1 MAVTCMSSLLSV
13 ILLVR
18 LVNRTTF
25 LPQVSP
31 LIGLSLSWGRR
42 ALGCVVTLSLAT
54 IFILS
59 SVDTSVIARGW
70 ASSSSVIL
78 LAIVPIVL

>member
-1 MAVTCMSSLLSV
+1 MAVTCMSSSFSV
-13 ILLVR
+13 ILVVR
-18 LVNRTTF
+18 LANRTT
-25 LPQVSP
+25 LHPQLSP
-31 LIGLSLSWGRR
+31 FIGLSLSWGSR

-59 SVDTSVIARGW
+59 SVDTPVIARGW

-78 LAIVPIVL
+78 LAIVHMVL